1 MDSLKLTV
9 TGSIG
14 IALFPVDG
22 KSKEDLIKNADTA
35 MYQAKARG
43 RSNYRFYQRQMNIDS
58 LSRIKLDS
66 AMRSA
71 LESGHFKV
79 HYQPQV
85 DLLSGEI
92 VGAEALLRW
101 TSKDLGSVSPAQF
114 IPVAEETGFIVSLG
128 HWVLKQAVE
137 QCAQWQAK
145 GMDLV
150 VAINVSALQFRS
162 SSFIIDVSNALSD
175 ANLAPC
181 RLELEL
187 TESILIQHVDET
199 LAKLDALADLGV
211 RISIDDFG
219 TGYSSLGYLKR
230 FPVHKLKI
238 DRSFV
243 TGLPDDESDLAIAQA
258 IVSMGLALRLRV
270 IAEGVETEQ
279 QRHCLEQLGCN
290 EYQGFLMSGA
300 VDSQCLEAMLIKG
313 GERPLIATT

>member
-1 MDSLKLTV
+1 
-9 TGSIG
+9 
-14 IALFPVDG
+14 
-22 KSKEDLIKNADTA
+22 
-35 MYQAKARG
+35 
-43 RSNYRFYQRQMNIDS
+43 
-58 LSRIKLDS
+58 
-66 AMRSA
+66 MRSA

-162 SSFIIDVSNALSD
+162 SSFISDVSNALSD